1 MGLTLTAPTLATG
14 GSDAVVIRRS
24 WTTPEAFGAVFDRHV
39 DELHRYVARRLG
51 PELADDVV
59 ADVFAAAFQQ
69 RRRYDVGRDDARP
82 WLYGIATN
90 LVAGHR
96 RSEARRLRAL
106 AGQLRDEQPEGMAD
120 QVASRLSATA
130 RRAELTSVLGRLPRR
145 QRDVVLLHAWADL
158 TYTEIAE
165 ALDVPV
171 GTVRSR
177 LARAR
182 VTLRAA
188 LGAHALEQE
197 EKR

>member
-1 MGLTLTAPTLATG
+1 MGLTLTAPTPATAR
-14 GSDAVVIRRS
+14 SDAVVIRRS
-24 WTTPEAFGAVFDRHV
+24 WTTPEAFGVVFDRHV

-182 VTLRAA
+182 VRLRAA
-188 LGAHALEQE
+188 LGPHAPERE
-197 EKR
+197 EER

>member
-1 MGLTLTAPTLATG
+1 VGLTLTAPTPATAR
-14 GSDAVVIRRS
+14 SDAVVIRRS

-197 EKR
+197 EER